1 MKVHE
6 WLSVSMCVTLQTI
19 ILLLMRQYP
28 GRSISIAMSK
38 FSHAQLVYVNVQTM
52 AIPHS
57 IIGMRAGDASYK
69 NLPIPPIY
77 LYTFNKFEKT

>member
-6 WLSVSMCVTLQTI
+6 WLSVSICVTLQTI
-19 ILLLMRQYP
+19 ILLLMRQYA
-28 GRSISIAMSK
+28 GNSNRITRSK

-57 IIGMRAGDASYK
+57 MIGIRAGDASYK
-69 NLPIPPIY
+69 NRPILPTAR
-77 LYTFNKFEKT
+77 YTFNKFEET